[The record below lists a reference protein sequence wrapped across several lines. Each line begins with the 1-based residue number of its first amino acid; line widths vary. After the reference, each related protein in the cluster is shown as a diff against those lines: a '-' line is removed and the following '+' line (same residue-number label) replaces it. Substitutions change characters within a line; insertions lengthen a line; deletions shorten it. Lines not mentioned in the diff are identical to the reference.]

1 MTDFIPPIEPED
13 EPDVPWSGSVDPLAH
28 LQIRAI
34 ALADAPA
41 AVTEEAVRELLVDA
55 TTASGLDLALSC
67 DLREHG
73 RHVVSAC
80 VGSPAD
86 EIARSRRSRDL
97 GGHCV
102 SVAGSSW
109 AYASLS
115 NDANLYAACKG
126 PLQFRMVER
135 IRDILSPVVAH
146 LWRHLKD
153 LAQEV
158 TAQAYLN
165 LNPNPVFVADR
176 NRNIVAANVIFKRQA
191 RSNSAPFRQNGHG
204 LLEMRDSNLD
214 SRIAKEFAAYFEGT
228 ARTCRYIACPEITVE
243 LHPFALRNQVLVV
256 LRYQRDIEM
265 QDLEGVIQAFG
276 FTDREAD
283 VMLALLNSQHP
294 ADAAK
299 RLGIKLSTFKWNTR
313 GLREKVEV
321 HTTRDLV
328 ATVRRYMC

>member
-1 MTDFIPPIEPED
+1 MDEFLPFPSPED
-13 EPDVPWSGSVDPLAH
+13 EPEGPSAGAVDPLAE
-28 LQIRAI
+28 LQVRAT
-34 ALADAPA
+34 ALATDPA
-41 AVTEEAVRELLVDA
+41 AVTEEAVRELLAYAADA
-55 TTASGLDLALSC
+55 TGLDLAVSC

-73 RHVVSAC
+73 RHVVSPAY
-80 VGSPAD
+80 GSAAD
-86 EIARSRRSRDL
+86 NIARSRRSPDL

-109 AYASLS
+109 AYGSFS
-115 NDANLYAACKG
+115 NNGALYAACQG
-126 PLQFRMVER
+126 PLDFRMVER
-135 IRDILSPVVAH
+135 IRDILTPVVAH

-153 LAQEV
+153 LAQEA
-158 TAQAYLN
+158 TAQAFLN
-165 LNPNPVFVADR
+165 LNPNPVFVSDK
-176 NRNIVAANVIFKRQA
+176 NRNVLASNVIFKRQA

-204 LLEMRDSNLD
+204 LLEMRDPLLD

-228 ARTCRYIACPEITVE
+228 ARTCRYFACPEVTVE

-265 QDLEGVIQAFG
+265 QDLEGVIQAFS

-283 VMLALLNSQHP
+283 VMLALINSQHP
-294 ADAAK
+294 KDAAK
-299 RLGIKLSTFKWNTR
+299 RLGIKLSTFQWNTR
-313 GLREKVEV
+313 GLREKVGV